1 MVNQNNT
8 FKLGIETL
16 LTGPNGHW
24 IKNRRVALVAHPA
37 SVTTQLEHSIDFLKR
52 HDVNV
57 TCCFGPQH
65 GMRGE
70 KQDNMVE
77 SEDYLDPIHKI
88 PVFSLYGEHRRPI
101 KKWMDQFDVCL
112 FDLQDV
118 GTRIYT
124 FLTTLLYMME
134 ACANEKKVLIVL
146 DRPNPA
152 GRAIEGPK
160 LKKGWESFVGAST
173 IPMRHGMTL
182 GEMAHWF
189 KDNHKLNLEMVVAK
203 MENYSIKSPWPIE
216 MPWVNPSP
224 NAANVY
230 MARAF
235 PGTVMIEGTNLS
247 EGRGTTRPLEVIG
260 APDLNIAKVLAEMNS
275 LGSQW
280 LSGCKLRPCF
290 FEPTFHKHQKKLCQG
305 FQIHTDGQFY
315 NETQFR
321 PYRLVALFFKAVRNL
336 YPSYEIWRDFPYEY
350 EVDRLA
356 IDLINGSDFLRTWV
370 DEKSSKVEDLES
382 ECAKSESEW
391 AIEREPH
398 LLYPT

>member
-1 MVNQNNT
+1 MSSH
-8 FKLGIETL
+8 FKLGLENL
-16 LTGPNGHW
+16 LTQ
-24 IKNRRVALVAHPA
+24 KNHTELLKNKRVSLVAHPA
-37 SVTTQLEHSIDFLKR
+37 SVTSQLEHSIDFLKR
-52 HDVNV
+52 NNVNI

-77 SEDYLDPIHKI
+77 SEDFLDPIHKI
-88 PVFSLYGEHRRPI
+88 PVYSLYGEHRRPI

-134 ACANEKKVLIVL
+134 ILIIL

-152 GRAIEGPK
+152 GRSIEGMK
-160 LKKGWESFVGAST
+160 LVKGWESFVGAST

-182 GEMAHWF
+182 GEMALWF
-189 KDNHKLNLEMVVAK
+189 KENHKINLEMFVVK
-203 MENYSIKSPWPIE
+203 MENYSSQAPWPAD

-224 NAANVY
+224 NAPNVY

-235 PGTVMIEGTNLS
+235 PGTVMIEGTHFS

-260 APDLNIAKVLAEMNS
+260 APDLEIPKVLAQMES
-275 LGSQW
+275 LSPDW
-280 LSGCKLRPCF
+280 MKGCKIRPCF
-290 FEPTFHKHQKKLCQG
+290 FEPTFHKHQKKLCHG
-305 FQIHTDGQFY
+305 IQIHTDGSFY
-315 NETQFR
+315 KESLFK
-321 PYRLVALFFKAVRNL
+321 PYRLTTLFFKAVRNL

-350 EVDRLA
+350 EMDRLA
-356 IDLINGSDFLRTWV
+356 IDLINGGDFLRNWV
-370 DEKSSKVEDLES
+370 DSKSSKVEDFES
-382 ECAKSESEW
+382 ECRRSESEW
-391 AIEREPH
+391 ATERKAF
-398 LLYPT
+398 LLYP

>member
-1 MVNQNNT
+1 MGEP
-8 FKLGIETL
+8 FKVGIEAFL
-16 LTGPNGHW
+16 SQGAHAQYIHG
-24 IKNRRVALVAHPA
+24 RRVSLVAHPA
-37 SVTTQLEHSIDFLKR
+37 SVTSDLEHSIDYLKR
-52 HDVNV
+52 NEVNV

-70 KQDNMVE
+70 KQDNMIE

-88 PVFSLYGEHRRPI
+88 PVYSLYGEHRRPI

-134 ACANEKKVLIVL
+134 ACAQEKKTLIVL

-152 GRAIEGPK
+152 GRTVEGMK

-182 GEMAHWF
+182 GEMALWF
-189 KDNHKLNLEMVVAK
+189 KDNHGINLELVVIK
-203 MENYSIKSPWPIE
+203 MENYSSQSPWPSA

-224 NAANVY
+224 NAPNVY

-235 PGTVMIEGTNLS
+235 PGTVMIEGTHFS

-260 APDLNIAKVLAEMNS
+260 APDLEITKILARMENLNADWMK
-275 LGSQW
+275 
-280 LSGCKLRPCF
+280 GCRIRPCF
-290 FEPTFHKHQKKLCQG
+290 FEPTFHKHQKKLCNGIQM
-305 FQIHTDGQFY
+305 HTDGPFY
-315 NETQFR
+315 NELQFK
-321 PYRLVALFFKAVRNL
+321 PYRLVALFFKAVRDL

-350 EVDRLA
+350 EHDRLA
-356 IDLINGSDFLRTWV
+356 IDLINGSDFLRNWV
-370 DEKSSKVEDLES
+370 DTKGTTAQDLEVECHRS
-382 ECAKSESEW
+382 EAEWLSE
-391 AIEREPH
+391 RK
-398 LLYPT
+398 LYLIYP

>member
-1 MVNQNNT
+1 MGNQ
-8 FKLGIETL
+8 FKHGVEVL
-16 LTGPNGHW
+16 LSDDGNLALL
-24 IKNRRVALVAHPA
+24 KNKRVALVAHPA
-37 SVTTQLEHSIDFLKR
+37 SVTAQLEHSIDFLKSNQ
-52 HDVNV
+52 VNV

-88 PVFSLYGEHRRPI
+88 PVFSLYGQHRRPI

-134 ACANEKKVLIVL
+134 ACAAEKKTLVIL

-152 GRAIEGPK
+152 GRSIEGPK

-182 GEMAHWF
+182 GEMALWF
-189 KDNHKLNLEMVVAK
+189 KEHHKLSLDLVVIK
-203 MENYSIKSPWPIE
+203 MENYSARNPWPENIS
-216 MPWVNPSP
+216 WVNPSP
-224 NAANVY
+224 NAANIF

-235 PGTVMIEGTNLS
+235 PGTVMIEGTNFS

-260 APDLNIAKVLAEMNS
+260 APDIDINKVLLKMESLNS
-275 LGSQW
+275 SW
-280 LSGCKLRPCF
+280 LKGCVLRPCF

-305 FQIHTDGQFY
+305 FQIHTDGSFFD
-315 NETQFR
+315 ESIFK
-321 PYRLVALFFKAVRNL
+321 PYRLVSLFFKAVRLL
-336 YPSYEIWRDFPYEY
+336 YPSYDIWRDFPYEY

-356 IDLINGSDFLRTWV
+356 IDLINGSDLLRTWV
-370 DEKSSKVEDLES
+370 DDPLSKVQDLEN
-382 ECAKSESEW
+382 ECKKSEDEW
-391 AIEREPH
+391 ATERKPY
-398 LLYPT
+398 LLYS

>member
-1 MVNQNNT
+1 MSNQ
-8 FKLGIETL
+8 FRLGLESL
-16 LTGPNGHW
+16 VLQAEHSSSL
-24 IKNRRVALVAHPA
+24 KNKRVALVAHPA
-37 SVTTQLEHSIDFLKR
+37 SVTKELEHSIDFLKR
-52 HDVNV
+52 NGINI

-77 SEDYLDPIHKI
+77 SEDFLDPIHKI
-88 PVFSLYGEHRRPI
+88 PVYSLYGQTRRPL
-101 KKWMDQFDVCL
+101 KKWMDQFDICL

-134 ACANEKKVLIVL
+134 ACADEKKTLLVL

-152 GRAIEGPK
+152 GRGIEGPK
-160 LKKGWESFVGAST
+160 LKVGWESFVGAST

-182 GEMAHWF
+182 GEMALWF
-189 KDNHKLNLEMVVAK
+189 KSKHKIDLELTVIK
-203 MENYSIKSPWPIE
+203 MQSYSQIHPWPAD

-235 PGTVMIEGTNLS
+235 PGTVMIEGTHFS
-247 EGRGTTRPLEVIG
+247 EGRGTTRPLELIG
-260 APDLNIAKVLAEMNS
+260 APDIEVDRVLSKMESMNS
-275 LGSQW
+275 EW
-280 LSGCKLRPCF
+280 LKGCKIRPCF
-290 FEPTFHKHQKKLCQG
+290 FEPTFHKHQKALCQG
-305 FQIHTDGQFY
+305 FQIHTDGSFY
-315 NETQFR
+315 NETLFR
-321 PYRLVALFFKAVRNL
+321 PYRLVSLFFKSIRTL

-350 EVDRLA
+350 ETERLA

-370 DEKSSKVEDLES
+370 DDKGSKIEDFES
-382 ECAKSESEW
+382 ECVRSEAEWESE
-391 AIEREPH
+391 RKPF
-398 LLYPT
+398 LLYP